1 MTGRVSVFTGMT
13 IRRAIAAQSHT
24 AFLAGPEMHPR
35 ISQLHAFHTLKSLR
49 LADIFNRA
57 KVKTNLS
64 IGHIRF
70 RQPGSIELLLATRF
84 FQLVLLIPVFGRQ
97 RIVQ

>member
-1 MTGRVSVFTGMT
+1 
-13 IRRAIAAQSHT
+13 
-24 AFLAGPEMHPR
+24 
-35 ISQLHAFHTLKSLR
+35 